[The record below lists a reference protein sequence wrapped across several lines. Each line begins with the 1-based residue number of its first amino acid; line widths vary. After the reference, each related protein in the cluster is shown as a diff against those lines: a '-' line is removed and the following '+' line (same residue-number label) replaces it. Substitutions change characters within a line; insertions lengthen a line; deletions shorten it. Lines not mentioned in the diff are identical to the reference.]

1 MNVSK
6 KILNRILTENRF
18 SLDVAKVL
26 DIKQLS
32 VIALAKRNSTKL
44 TQYALVQF
52 YKEQGYKESEIFEK

>member
-6 KILNRILTENRF
+6 EILNRILTENRF

-26 DIKQLS
+26 DIQQLS
-32 VIALAKRNSTKL
+32 VIALAKRNSPKL